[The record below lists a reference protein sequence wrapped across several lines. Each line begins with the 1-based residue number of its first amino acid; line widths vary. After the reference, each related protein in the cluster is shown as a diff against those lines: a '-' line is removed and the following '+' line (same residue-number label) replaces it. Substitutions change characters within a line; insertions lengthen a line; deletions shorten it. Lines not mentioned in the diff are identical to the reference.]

1 MGFLGIWETFKE
13 VLHKSRYFLYSLK
26 KSETMKRWIIILIC
40 ALVTIN
46 TQAQGKF
53 ITKTGK
59 IHFFSTAA
67 LEDINA
73 TNKSVIGLL
82 DTQTGD
88 LQFAALIKGFEFK
101 KALMQEHFNK
111 NYMESD
117 KYPKADFKGLITNNS
132 AVNYTTNGTYNVTVK
147 GKLTM
152 HGVTK
157 DVDIP
162 GTITVKDGKLTTS
175 STFNVAV
182 ADYNITIPKLYKD
195 NIAKSIKVTV
205 ECTLDPKP

>member
-1 MGFLGIWETFKE
+1 
-13 VLHKSRYFLYSLK
+13 
-26 KSETMKRWIIILIC
+26 MKQLIPILFC
-40 ALVTIN
+40 TLLSVN
-46 TQAQGKF
+46 SHAQGKY

-73 TNKSVIGLL
+73 TNKSAIGLL

-117 KYPKADFKGLITNNS
+117 KYPRADFKGVITNNS
-132 AVNYTTNGTYNVTVK
+132 VVNYTTNGTYNVTVK

-152 HGVTK
+152 HGITK

-182 ADYNITIPKLYKD
+182 ADYNITIPKIYRD

-205 ECTLDPKP
+205 ECTLDPKQP